1 MDELLPLNKSGI
13 NDWFGWG
20 VTIVDGI
27 DTAIVMNLTDI
38 VAEQLAFIE
47 KIDFSTT
54 PDGPVEIFDVNIRYL
69 GGLLSAYDLL
79 KSGLFPANYPQSQI
93 DALLKQATILA
104 DKIAYGF
111 DSPTGLAASNVDFTN
126 NTPVFGTYTVEPTNI
141 TYNATNTAST
151 GTFILEWARLSD
163 LTGNETY
170 RQLTERAESWLV
182 NPSPPPT
189 FPNLV
194 GTEFGKT

>member
-1 MDELLPLNKSGI
+1 MSLIITNVTHKVREAYVHAWNGYKQYAFGMDDLLPLNKSGI

-47 KIDFSTT
+47 TIDFTYT
-54 PDGPVEIFDVNIRYL
+54 PDGPVEIFDTNIRYV
-69 GGLLSAYDLL
+69 GGLISAYDLL

-93 DALLKQATILA
+93 DALLSQAVSLA

-111 DSPTGLAASNVDFTN
+111 MTPTGLASSNVNFSSN
-126 NTPVFGTYTVEPTNI
+126 EPVYG
-141 TYNATNTAST
+141 
-151 GTFILEWARLSD
+151 
-163 LTGNETY
+163 
-170 RQLTERAESWLV
+170 
-182 NPSPPPT
+182 
-189 FPNLV
+189 
-194 GTEFGKT
+194 

>member
-1 MDELLPLNKSGI
+1 MDDLLPLNKSGI

-47 KIDFSTT
+47 TIDFTYT
-54 PDGPVEIFDVNIRYL
+54 PDGPVEIFDTNIRYV
-69 GGLLSAYDLL
+69 GGLISAYDLL

-93 DALLKQATILA
+93 DALLSQAVSLA

-111 DSPTGLAASNVDFTN
+111 MTPTGLASSNVNFSSN
-126 NTPVFGTYTVEPTNI
+126 EPVYG
-141 TYNATNTAST
+141 
-151 GTFILEWARLSD
+151 
-163 LTGNETY
+163 
-170 RQLTERAESWLV
+170 
-182 NPSPPPT
+182 
-189 FPNLV
+189 
-194 GTEFGKT
+194 